1 MSHDRLH
8 SLRRDIESCMLI
20 DQPRLRA
27 GLRRLEQGGKLDTLQ
42 REIQASITRR
52 QSRTNDTPTLIYPE
66 ELPVVERRL
75 EIASAI
81 RDHQVVVL
89 CGETGSGKTTQL
101 PKLCLE
107 LGRGTAGLIGHTQ
120 PRRIAGRTIAA
131 RIADEL
137 RSPLG
142 KYVGYKIRF
151 GDTVSETSHI
161 KVMTDGILLAETR
174 SDPLLLQYD
183 TIIVDEAHERSLN
196 IDFLLGYLK
205 RLLPRRPD
213 LKLII
218 TSATID
224 PQRFSEHFASP
235 KPAPIVEVSGRTYPV
250 DVRYRPLVSESEDAE
265 DRDLRQGVLDAVDE
279 AIAEGPGDILVF
291 LSGEREI
298 REIATALVKHQRNA
312 GTEVLPLY
320 ARLSAAEQNRVFAT
334 TNRAVRRII
343 LATNVAETSLT
354 VPGIRYVVDAGY
366 ARISRYAARSG
377 VQRLPIEAISRASAD
392 QRKGRCGRLGPG
404 ICFRLYSE
412 DDFRRREEF
421 TPPEIVRTNLA
432 SVILQMKALKLGKIE
447 DFPFIEPPRWGMITD
462 GYNTLHE
469 LGALDE
475 WGEITAI
482 GESLAKLPIDPRLGR
497 ILLAAREEGC
507 LSDALVIAAA
517 LSIQDPRER
526 PHDRRDA
533 ADEAHRRFHD
543 EDSDFVTL
551 LNLWRFHREHRE
563 AEGMNE
569 RKLRKLYSQHY
580 LSFVRMREWE
590 DVLRQLRELIA
601 EAEVT
606 THETGR
612 PRRGKKRRRSTD
624 ANDEATKHDPLHRA
638 VLAGFLSHI
647 GIKGEGHEYT
657 GAHGRKFHIFPG
669 SAVFKRTPQWIV
681 AAELIETTR
690 LYAHNVARI
699 SSQWIE
705 RLAPHLVKRRYA
717 EPFWRERPA
726 DVGALETVT
735 LFGIEIVRNRRV
747 AYGPID
753 PKASREIFI
762 HALVEGR
769 CRSAGPFW
777 SHNQKLVEEIRQFEE
792 MTRRRGVLADDAH
805 QYAFYD
811 ARVPEGIF
819 SGAAFEAWRVNA
831 EEAEPRLLFMTR
843 ELLLADDAHGATADR
858 FPSHLIVNAASLPL
872 AYRFEPGHEDD
883 GVTVTAPVA
892 IMHQLTRERLDW
904 LVPGLIEDK
913 IAAMIRTLPKSIR
926 RHFVPAPQIA
936 AACAE
941 RLRAN
946 GRYGEGSLFESVG
959 RALHAM
965 TGIEV
970 PRKEWDAAAI
980 PAHLCM
986 NINVVDDAGT
996 TIVKGRDLDAIR
1008 MTVHGADVAKS
1019 RRSHIQA
1026 PSKSVQASHLPT
1038 GKHRSWDFGE
1048 LAEQVVVR
1056 RAGIEMTAFPAIVDE
1071 GDGVTL
1077 RPLESKE
1084 IAEAATRAGLRRLIM
1099 LQHRDE
1105 MSWQRSHMPHLEQ
1118 SALYGVSLGLGDGA
1132 ALREQALQ
1140 RAIDKAFLRHQSDI
1154 RDRKTFE
1161 RAVQAG
1167 WEQWQDAVES
1177 VCRLADTVLSQAHT
1191 VKLRLDEVRTAQ
1203 FREPHAEMTEQL
1215 QLMVH
1220 RDFLTTTPPEWL
1232 EQLPRYLRG
1241 MSLRIDKL
1249 RGGKLAR
1256 DRALAADFNILWKR
1270 CVDQLRVFTQQGTVH
1285 AALTRHRWLLE
1296 ELRVSLFAQEIGA
1309 IEKVSIKRLE
1319 EHWAQHVAV

>member
-1 MSHDRLH
+1 
-8 SLRRDIESCMLI
+8 MLI

-27 GLRRLEQGGKLDTLQ
+27 GLRRLERGGNLATLQ
-42 REIQASITRR
+42 REIHASIARR
-52 QSRTNDTPTLIYPE
+52 QARAADIPKLLYPE
-66 ELPVVERRL
+66 ELPVVERRA
-75 EIASAI
+75 EIANAI
-81 RDHQVVVL
+81 RDHQVIVL

-101 PKLCLE
+101 PKICLE
-107 LGRGTAGLIGHTQ
+107 LGRGAAGMIGHTQ
-120 PRRIAGRTIAA
+120 PRRIAARTIAV

-137 RSPLG
+137 QSPPG

-151 GDTVSETSHI
+151 SGTVSESSRI

-174 SDPLLLQYD
+174 SDPMLLQYD

-224 PQRFSEHFASP
+224 PQRFSEHFANP
-235 KPAPIVEVSGRTYPV
+235 HPAPIVEVSGRTYPV
-250 DVRYRPLVSESEDAE
+250 DVRYRPLVSEHDDAE

-279 AIAEGPGDILVF
+279 AIADGPGDILVF

-298 REIATALVKHQRNA
+298 REIAAALAKHQSRA

-334 TNRAVRRII
+334 VGKSPRRIV

-354 VPGIRYVVDAGY
+354 VPGIRYVIDAGY

-377 VQRLPIEAISRASAD
+377 VQRLPIEPISRASAD

-404 ICFRLYSE
+404 VCFRLYAE
-412 DDFRRREEF
+412 DDFRRREAF
-421 TPPEIVRTNLA
+421 TPPEIIRTNLA

-447 DFPFIEPPRWGMITD
+447 AFPFIEPPRWGMITD

-482 GESLAKLPIDPRLGR
+482 GEKLATLPIDPRLGR
-497 ILLAAREEGC
+497 MLLAAREENC
-507 LSDALVIAAA
+507 LNDALVIAAA

-543 EDSDFVTL
+543 EESDYVSL
-551 LNLWRFHREHRE
+551 LNLWQFHRQQRE
-563 AEGMNE
+563 AGGMNE
-569 RKLRKLYSQHY
+569 RKLRKMYAQHF

-590 DVLRQLRELIA
+590 DVHRQLRELIA

-606 THETGR
+606 AHDTGKPHRARRQHHTDGKPEEAR
-612 PRRGKKRRRSTD
+612 PFDS
-624 ANDEATKHDPLHRA
+624 LHRA

-647 GIKGEGHEYT
+647 GVKGEGHEYT

-669 SAVFKRTPQWIV
+669 SAVFNRSPQWIV
-681 AAELIETTR
+681 AAELVETTR

-705 RLAPHLVKRRYA
+705 PLALHLVKRRYA
-717 EPFWRERPA
+717 EPFWRERSA

-735 LFGIEIVRNRRV
+735 LFGIEIIRNRRV

-762 HALVEGR
+762 HALVEGAY
-769 CRSAGPFW
+769 RSNGLFFKQ
-777 SHNQKLVEEIRQFEE
+777 NRELVDEIREFEE
-792 MTRRRGVLADDAH
+792 KTRRRGLLADDAH

-811 ARVPEGIF
+811 ARIPEGIY

-831 EEAEPRLLFMTR
+831 EKSDPRLLFMTR
-843 ELLLADDAHGATADR
+843 ELLLADDAHGATTER
-858 FPSHLIVNAASLPL
+858 FPSHLMVNAAALPL

-883 GVTVTAPVA
+883 GVTLTAPAA
-892 IMHQLTRERLDW
+892 IVHQLTRERLGW
-904 LVPGLIEDK
+904 LVPGLIEEK

-926 RHFVPAPQIA
+926 RHFVPVPQIA
-936 AACAE
+936 AACAD
-941 RLRAN
+941 RLRTS
-946 GRYGEGSLFESVG
+946 GRYGEGSLVDAVG
-959 RALHAM
+959 KALHTM
-965 TGIEV
+965 TGIEA
-970 PRKEWDAAAI
+970 PRNQWDATAI
-980 PAHLCM
+980 PSHLRM
-986 NINVVDDAGT
+986 NVRVVDDAGK

-1008 MTVHGADVAKS
+1008 AALQGVDAVDVHRLPGKQRGKLVEATK
-1019 RRSHIQA
+1019 
-1026 PSKSVQASHLPT
+1026 LPT
-1038 GKHRSWDFGE
+1038 GKHRSWDFGDV
-1048 LAEQVVVR
+1048 AERVVVR

-1071 GDGVTL
+1071 GDGVSL
-1077 RPLESKE
+1077 QPLESKE
-1084 IAEAATRAGLRRLIM
+1084 IAETATRAGLRRLIM
-1099 LQHRDE
+1099 LQHHDE
-1105 MSWQRSHMPHLEQ
+1105 MAWQRTRLPYLDQ
-1118 SALYGVSLGLGDGA
+1118 SSLFCVSLGLGDGA
-1132 ALREQALQ
+1132 ALREHTLQ
-1140 RAIDKAFLRHQSDI
+1140 RAIDKAFLQDQGDI
-1154 RDRKTFE
+1154 RNRETFE
-1161 RAVQAG
+1161 RAMQAG
-1167 WEQWQDAVES
+1167 WPRWQEAVES
-1177 VCRLADTVLSQAHT
+1177 VCRLADDVLTHGHAVT
-1191 VKLRLDEVRTAQ
+1191 LRLDEVRTSQ
-1203 FREPHAEMTEQL
+1203 FREPHAEMSEQL
-1215 QLMVH
+1215 QRMVTPE
-1220 RDFLTTTPPEWL
+1220 FLTAIPPEWL

-1241 MSLRIDKL
+1241 MSLRIDKV
-1249 RGGKLAR
+1249 RNGKLAR
-1256 DRALAADFNILWKR
+1256 DRSLAAEFNPLWKR
-1270 CVDQLRVFTQQGTVH
+1270 CIEQLNALVRQGRVH
-1285 AALTRHRWLLE
+1285 AELTRHRWLLE
-1296 ELRVSLFAQEIGA
+1296 ELRVSLFAQEVGT

-1319 EHWAQHVAV
+1319 EHWAQLATV